1 VTKKILV
8 NYNFNQN
15 EAQNLKIHNIAGDPA
30 TPANGQIW
38 YDTTGLI
45 LKWRA
50 NGVTVNPLARASH
63 TGTQLAATIS
73 DFATTTQAFRLDQF
87 AAPTADLNINSR
99 KLTNVADGV
108 SAQDA
113 ATFGQVSALLNGRTF
128 KEAVR
133 IASTANLAAISSLTA
148 IDGVTPVAGD
158 RILLKDQT
166 TASQNGI
173 WIAASGAWTR
183 ATDADSVTPDAELK
197 AGTSVFVTEG
207 TANGDKQ
214 FTLTTNGPITVGTT
228 ALTWAVSGA
237 GTTYT
242 QGNGITISGS
252 TISVD
257 PAVTVRKFAQD
268 IGDGAATSIT
278 VTHSLN
284 TLDVQ
289 VQVYDKTG
297 TDTVEC
303 DVTRGSVNQ
312 VTIAFAVAP
321 TAAQYRVVVQG

>member
-1 VTKKILV
+1 V
-8 NYNFNQN
+8 
-15 EAQNLKIHNIAGDPA
+15 
-30 TPANGQIW
+30 
-38 YDTTGLI
+38 
-45 LKWRA
+45 
-50 NGVTVNPLARASH
+50 
-63 TGTQLAATIS
+63 
-73 DFATTTQAFRLDQF
+73 QAYRLDQF
-87 AAPTADLNINSR
+87 AAPTADLTINSQR
-99 KLTNVADGV
+99 LTNVADGTG
-108 SAQDA
+108 AQDA

-128 KEAVR
+128 KDAVR

-197 AGTSVFVTEG
+197 AGTSVFVNEG

-257 PAVTVRKFAQD
+257 PAVTCASSRRTS
-268 IGDGAATSIT
+268 ATARPRASR
-278 VTHSLN
+278 S
-284 TLDVQ
+284 
-289 VQVYDKTG
+289 
-297 TDTVEC
+297 
-303 DVTRGSVNQ
+303 R
-312 VTIAFAVAP
+312 
-321 TAAQYRVVVQG
+321 TA